1 MSDALKGHRDLSRS
15 FALEAVAML
24 ATILADRNISA
35 MVRVR
40 AAKLILNLAYGRR
53 RADRVT
59 CAAPQRPL

>member
-1 MSDALKGHRDLSRS
+1 
-15 FALEAVAML
+15 ML

-35 MVRVR
+35 MARVR
-40 AAKLILNLAYGRR
+40 AAKLILNLAYGRP